1 MLPPV
6 PADLEALGRGDT
18 AVISCRSVR
27 NRPDRIW
34 QRMSALERFPVLPGE
49 KFHFH
54 GVETDSPLAPLWLWD
69 LAHACPVG
77 STLTFTGDDTNKAWL
92 RRRYFAD
99 SLKIES
105 ADQDSIVFRK
115 TTPLLA
121 EADVGLDAWSFCIP
135 VGPGDPTQLNATVGR
150 ILELDVPKFEII
162 LCGAPGKGFL
172 YEDRVRV
179 IGEDIPATP
188 MIPGRKKNRLAQAA
202 SHGNLCILHDRVF
215 LPSAFMRAVRA
226 FGDLYP
232 FSTFQSLYFDDR
244 WNLDYRRYSDLH
256 KIGMPKAFLPAG
268 LAEDGTAVSH
278 FSPASRATFEGS
290 GIVHGNALRFDRD
303 RQYLTGSLYLCKR
316 SVWLAAPQSE
326 DIPWGEFEDVEHGL
340 RASEAG
346 IPSRI
351 NPCAI
356 TQSISARM
364 LFSFGGY
371 VGVEDGGGRQRAH
384 RAMLGPLPLPRKPL
398 LRQSAAAMSENLQTF
413 LVRHCED
420 PPTTEK
426 WSHFTDRTT
435 GRKRLQSITNAL
447 RHVRYPL
454 TEQACHALIADFEK
468 LLLGDKFPF
477 SRSELLAGEFR
488 RPEQRGLAALIKTPE
503 LVSQCAQRHGSGVFA
518 ADALSVFPKK
528 GIGLLTGSTITA
540 LILSYAKRSPLLYSG
555 GMRQLRRDIIDT
567 TPRCGVPIGIKAG
580 R

>member
-1 MLPPV
+1 
-6 PADLEALGRGDT
+6 
-18 AVISCRSVR
+18 
-27 NRPDRIW
+27 
-34 QRMSALERFPVLPGE
+34 MSALERFPVLPGE

-92 RRRYFAD
+92 RRGYFAD

-115 TTPLLA
+115 TAPLLA
-121 EADVGLDAWSFCIP
+121 EENAGLDDWSFCIP

-162 LCGAPGKGFL
+162 LCGVPGKGFL
-172 YEDRVRV
+172 YEDRVRIV
-179 IGEDIPATP
+179 GEDIPTTP
-188 MIPGRKKNRLAQAA
+188 MIPGLKKNRLAKAA
-202 SHGNLCILHDRVF
+202 SYGNLCILHDRVF
-215 LPSAFMRAVRA
+215 LPSVFMQAVRD
-226 FGDLYP
+226 FGDMYP
-232 FSTFQSLYFDDR
+232 FTTFQSLYFDDH

-256 KIGMPKAFLPAG
+256 KIGMPKAFLPTG
-268 LAEDGTAVSH
+268 LAENGTAVSH
-278 FSPASRATFEGS
+278 ISPASRAAFEGS
-290 GIVHGNALRFDRD
+290 RIVHGHALRFDRD

-316 SVWLAAPQSE
+316 SVWLKAPQSE
-326 DIPWGEFEDVEHGL
+326 DIPWGAFEDVEHGL

-351 NPCAI
+351 NPCTI

-371 VGVEDGGGRQRAH
+371 VAVESNSGGQRGH
-384 RAMLGPLPLPRKPL
+384 RALLGPLPLPRKPL
-398 LRQSAAAMSENLQTF
+398 LRQSASTMSENLQTF
-413 LVRHCED
+413 LIRHCDE

-435 GRKRLQSITNAL
+435 GRKRLQAIINAL

-454 TEQACHALIADFEK
+454 TEQACRALITDFEK
-468 LLLGDKFPF
+468 FLLGDKFPF
-477 SRSELLAGEFR
+477 SRSELLVGKFR
-488 RPEQRGLAALIKTPE
+488 RPGQQGLAEFVRTPE
-503 LVSQCAQRHGSGVFA
+503 LVSQIAQRRGGSVFA
-518 ADALSVFPKK
+518 ASPSSLFPKK
-528 GIGLLTGSTITA
+528 GVGLSIGSTITA
-540 LILSYAKRSPLLYSG
+540 LILSFSRWSPLRHSG
-555 GMRQLRRDIIDT
+555 GLRQLRRDIIDT
-567 TPRCGVPIGIKAG
+567 TPRSGYPLGHKVGK
-580 R
+580 